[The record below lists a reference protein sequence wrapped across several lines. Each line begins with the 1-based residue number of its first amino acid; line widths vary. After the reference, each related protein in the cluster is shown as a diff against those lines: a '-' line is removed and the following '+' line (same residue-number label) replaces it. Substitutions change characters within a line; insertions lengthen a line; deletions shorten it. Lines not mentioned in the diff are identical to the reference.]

1 VSDPTNPSGPPAE
14 ITHLVRQRT
23 EARARRDWSAADALK
38 AEIEAAGWKIADHR
52 GKTSVSR
59 AAPPSVDVEG
69 EARYGAAASVPSLL
83 EQPPDAPWSAIVLA
97 SESPERVSRLLAG
110 LRAHAPDG
118 TQVVV
123 VANDPSELQQ
133 AALAA
138 GAPDRAP
145 VGGRELEVLR
155 TATRLG
161 HAAALN
167 IALRRAAGDLVLIAD
182 GAAWPTGDALTPL
195 AEALSGADVA
205 VAGAFGLT
213 SGEPGRLRPAAL
225 APSDAREAGAL
236 MAGWI
241 AFRRSDY
248 ITLGPLD
255 ERFVTPAWLD
265 VWWSLRLRAGAD
277 PDWTETEAAE
287 PDAVSGDAAEPGA
300 AEPTAQPNAQ
310 TEAEAGQAA
319 AVGAP
324 QHEVDRM
331 VKLEVPAPRRAVRL
345 DLPLEHDEIAWPP
358 DRSRLG
364 RRNMYRIL
372 ERWGWREDLV

>member
-1 VSDPTNPSGPPAE
+1 MSDPTNPSGPPTE

-23 EARARRDWSAADALK
+23 EARARHDWSAADALK

-59 AAPPSVDVEG
+59 AAPPSVEVEG
-69 EARYGAAASVPSLL
+69 EIRYGAAASVPSRL
-83 EQPPDAPWSAIVLA
+83 EQPTDAPWSAIVLA

-123 VANDPSELQQ
+123 VANDPSEIQQ

-138 GAPDRAP
+138 GTPDRAP
-145 VGGRELEVLR
+145 IGGREPEVLR
-155 TATRLG
+155 TATRLS

-167 IALRRAAGDLVLIAD
+167 VALRRAAGDLVLIAD

-225 APSDAREAGAL
+225 APSDAREPVAL

-241 AFRRSDY
+241 AFRRADY
-248 ITLGPLD
+248 IALGPLD

-287 PDAVSGDAAEPGA
+287 PGA
-300 AEPTAQPNAQ
+300 TEPNAE
-310 TEAEAGQAA
+310 TEAEAGEAA
-319 AVGAP
+319 EAEAAEREADRKVEF
-324 QHEVDRM
+324 EV
-331 VKLEVPAPRRAVRL
+331 VEFEVAAPRRAVRL
-345 DLPLEHDEIAWPP
+345 DLPLGHGEIAWPP

-372 ERWGWREDLV
+372 DRWGWREDLV